1 MQQLSEKAVATL
13 PVPDSGNKVHWFSG
27 ATLQGKKAP
36 AGFGVRVT
44 AGGYQVL
51 RTFPQ
56 GGRPQVSRDARPLGR
71 EPLEAL
77 SQSVMRS

>member
-44 AGGYQVL
+44 AGVPSPSYFSTGW
-51 RTFPQ
+51 TAASI
-56 GGRPQVSRDARPLGR
+56 SRR
-71 EPLEAL
+71 
-77 SQSVMRS
+77 